1 MGVTGVAIATAAS
14 LFLSW
19 MFHFYIRH
27 TYPAM
32 NFPVLRMVLTFLFF
46 MKMLKIGLPL
56 GLNTALY
63 SVGHVLL
70 PGTL

>member
-1 MGVTGVAIATAAS
+1 
-14 LFLSW
+14 
-19 MFHFYIRH
+19 MFSIFYIRH

-32 NFPVLRMVLTFLFF
+32 NFPVFAHGFDLPILHE
-46 MKMLKIGLPL
+46 MLKIGLPL

-70 PGTL
+70 QALYNTLDPPS